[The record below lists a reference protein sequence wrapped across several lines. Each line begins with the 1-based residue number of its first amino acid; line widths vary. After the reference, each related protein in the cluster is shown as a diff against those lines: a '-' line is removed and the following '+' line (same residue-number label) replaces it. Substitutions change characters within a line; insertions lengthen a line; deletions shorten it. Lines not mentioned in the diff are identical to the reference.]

1 MGAHRAEAKDRLN
14 RLKNRRWYRPCA
26 PMVALE
32 DLEHMFQPGP
42 DLAFGTP
49 SMSFAP
55 PMQDW
60 AVKWFPAVAHID
72 STARPQSVNR
82 VDDPWLHSLL
92 SSVRDATDDM
102 WKSCGP
108 LGVDSVGIC
117 VDKSWIP
124 CGPSGINT
132 HGQCVDDSDTK
143 EEKPLRAAGVL
154 INTSLNP
161 KGKPIATSLADI
173 FAIFC
178 SPTGDELDFVLLQE
192 KWLFERESVRR
203 LQCPE
208 VDVLTNVR
216 DK

>member
-1 MGAHRAEAKDRLN
+1 MGMIAHNMNAIPVLEVQQIVDLLLRGFIIGLVRGQQEFGPRALGHRSFVAAAHRAEAKDRLN
-14 RLKNRRWYRPCA
+14 RLKNRR
-26 PMVALE
+26 
-32 DLEHMFQPGP
+32 
-42 DLAFGTP
+42 
-49 SMSFAP
+49 
-55 PMQDW
+55 
-60 AVKWFPAVAHID
+60 WFPAVAHID

-143 EEKPLRAAGVL
+143 EERPLRAAGVL

-192 KWLFERESVRR
+192 KWLFER
-203 LQCPE
+203 
-208 VDVLTNVR
+208 
-216 DK
+216 